1 LEEVIGMVR
10 AYVLLTVEVGRVKRV
25 LEEVRAIQGVIKAD
39 AVAGPY
45 DAIVEVKAADLEELG
60 RILRD
65 VRNVNGVMSA
75 TTEVVGDLEED

>member
-1 LEEVIGMVR
+1 MVR

-25 LEEVRAIQGVIKAD
+25 LEEVRAMQGVIKAS
-39 AVAGPY
+39 VVTGPY
-45 DAIVEVKAADLEELG
+45 DAIIEVKAADLEELE

-65 VRNVNGVMSA
+65 VRNVNGVISV

>member
-1 LEEVIGMVR
+1 MVR
-10 AYVLLTVEVGRVKRV
+10 AYVLLTVYPGRIKRV

-45 DAIVEVKAADLEELG
+45 DAIIEVEAADLEELE

-65 VRNVNGVMSA
+65 VQNVNDVVSV
-75 TTEVVGDLEED
+75 TTEVVGDLEEE

>member
-1 LEEVIGMVR
+1 MVR

-25 LEEVRAIQGVIKAD
+25 LEEVRAMQGVIKAD

-45 DAIVEVKAADLEELG
+45 DAIIEVEAADLEELE

-65 VRNVNGVMSA
+65 VRNVNGVISV

>member
-1 LEEVIGMVR
+1 MVR

-25 LEEVRAIQGVIKAD
+25 LEEVKAMQGVIKAD

-45 DAIVEVKAADLEELG
+45 DAIIEVEAVDSEELR

-65 VRNVNGVMSA
+65 VRNVNGVISV

>member
-1 LEEVIGMVR
+1 MVR